1 MNSLDNGEALFVGGG
16 CSKAVSLAGSDGVKA
31 TANGLLQPI
40 GADPI
45 KFRTSLEADDAAL
58 FLRPF
63 EHDLTTCSRFF
74 NVLARHWS
82 VHKHEK
88 I

>member
-1 MNSLDNGEALFVGGG
+1 MVRWTEVNSLDNGEG

-63 EHDLTTCSRFF
+63 EHDLTNLQQILQCFGEALVCSQT
-74 NVLARHWS
+74 
-82 VHKHEK
+82 
-88 I
+88 